1 MEYWQICDV
10 IGIRFT
16 RVVKTAFWIKRLR
29 NTDYP
34 TVIVLDFLKCSQIFS
49 PRFHNLI
56 FKGTIL
62 RQVGILPQT
71 LVSDQFSNHPF
82 FRFNHIV
89 LYNADGQVLKFG
101 TWRWTVNQSNHNYTY
116 MCGNFILPEPAS
128 YVFILPVSK
137 GGAHARENLMSLC
150 QSCHTKIHRD
160 LGDR

>member
-1 MEYWQICDV
+1 MSSKINLQTCEYACKSSIFQDNQLILFKPLEYWQICDV

-71 LVSDQFSNHPF
+71 LVSDQLSKHPF

-101 TWRWTVNQSNHNYTY
+101 TGRWTVNQSNHNYTY
-116 MCGNFILPEPAS
+116 MCGSFSPWFP
-128 YVFILPVSK
+128 F
-137 GGAHARENLMSLC
+137 R
-150 QSCHTKIHRD
+150 
-160 LGDR
+160 

>member
-71 LVSDQFSNHPF
+71 LVSDQLSKHPF
-82 FRFNHIV
+82 FRFNQIV

-116 MCGNFILPEPAS
+116 MCGNFILPEPAR